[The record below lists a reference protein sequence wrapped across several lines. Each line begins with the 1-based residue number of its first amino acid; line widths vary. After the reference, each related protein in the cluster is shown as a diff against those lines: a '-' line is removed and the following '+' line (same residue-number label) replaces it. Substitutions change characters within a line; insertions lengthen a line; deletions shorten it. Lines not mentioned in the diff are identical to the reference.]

1 MTKLFTYQEKHAGD
15 PLTHDEWNHLAQ
27 DVDAAVDAITN
38 IQNNGGVGGGSSI
51 VSATDVTESGDDDH
65 KAAIT
70 ITSGVTDVPA
80 TTVLELTE
88 KDDKGVN
95 VSLVGNNNINIEP
108 REAIGDGSGKNK
120 VSDSNRKGGNIALK
134 PGDDIEFW
142 AHHRGSSKN
151 DEVSVKIMTEVPKAS
166 DPTKTDEVAAKLQLN
181 AGDIV
186 LTSKDKVEESDVM
199 NITVNKA
206 ANTRG
211 YLKVRAQAIDLRCEN
226 TPGGIALQPNGVDS
240 DGHMNKIKFEHG
252 GGDGLEFGTFNTEHT
267 SLFTED
273 YRFNK
278 DGEIKLATRK
288 KIYSDKTL
296 SFEFS
301 NSGESSSPIATQYS
315 VTQNGAQITAPQNI
329 TSESKYSMT
338 EIAEMFAGLDIMA
351 FQNWYET
358 NKPVTIDI
366 LCDGG
371 THFFFAATLSL
382 KSYGPGDTSTHY
394 EYLKNSED
402 DLYDFV
408 NSNNP
413 TCTWEDVVNT
423 ANHIT
428 TYKRDDQNNIIDGGV
443 LKVKGI
449 NNSTTNTLTI
459 TTANPSDGTVQ
470 DYIIPTA
477 FNIYTPQ
484 TIASCSINDIIM
496 FVNWAKGTGFGPWSS
511 QAIANKEELFW
522 DGSEFSATVQGTP
535 SENPTVG

>member
-1 MTKLFTYQEKHAGD
+1 MTKNYTYSEKSNGQTLSAE
-15 PLTHDEWNHLAQ
+15 EWNNLAQ
-27 DVDAAVDAITN
+27 DVDALVTGV
-38 IQNNGGVGGGSSI
+38 NNGTIGGSSSSSNNI
-51 VSATDVTESGDDDH
+51 VSAVEDTTATDPTVNVSI
-65 KAAIT
+65 A
-70 ITSGVTDVPA
+70 SGVTAIGTPDVIQ
-80 TTVLELTE
+80 LT
-88 KDDKGVN
+88 KKKKGVN
-95 VSLVGNNNINIEP
+95 TTIVSGNNINIEP
-108 REAIGDGSGKNK
+108 RES
-120 VSDSNRKGGNIALK
+120 VSDTKGGNISFK
-134 PGDDIEFW
+134 PGDDIEFCS
-142 AHHRGSSKN
+142 HHRLASN
-151 DEVSVKIMTEVPKAS
+151 QDEVSMKIING
-166 DPTKTDEVAAKLQLN
+166 DDEPVKLQIN
-181 AGDIV
+181 AASMT
-186 LTSKDKVEESDVM
+186 LTTKDKVGDDSNVLDI
-199 NITVNKA
+199 NINSGKNA
-206 ANTRG
+206 KG

-329 TSESKYSMT
+329 TSGSKYSMT

-402 DLYDFV
+402 DLYDFI